1 MKTGVVSC
9 MSGTC
14 SYLDN
19 CLKIPVRLVQCQY
32 EGGGCTNM
40 VHHVCQNA
48 YVVKYGLNEGSMKN
62 LCMECVHKLPEPNE
76 EHKSNPVPDPTPNQA
91 PDLGP
96 ADSAPH
102 ATPTPTDDTIP
113 DDEKI
118 GDILDPKKAHAKVR
132 EKRSSATK
140 HFECYLAMKNKELLA
155 NNKAVGVSKMDEI
168 KFEDVH
174 TGNYIGEYCDYLA
187 TKAKRWC
194 KPTGGPISYPSAA
207 GYMGSIKNMLLDKFK
222 QNVLTPKQ
230 LQVETWKR
238 YMSKL
243 RSTMWGRCRKNKT
256 PMHGTKGSATEKD
269 RNAIF
274 LICLWS
280 GTLYNAEFMNFFQ
293 SMVMNCGRGCEIG
306 LTRFEHFTM
315 KTIKEPHGQEF
326 DTLEQYINRIKVM
339 SKSRY
344 F

>member
-1 MKTGVVSC
+1 M
-9 MSGTC
+9 
-14 SYLDN
+14 
-19 CLKIPVRLVQCQY
+19 
-32 EGGGCTNM
+32 
-40 VHHVCQNA
+40 CQNA
-48 YVVKYGLNEGSMKN
+48 YVHDIGLKEGDMRY
-62 LCMECVHKLPEPNE
+62 LCMECVGKCIPEPNVE
-76 EHKSNPVPDPTPNQA
+76 TKSNPVPDPTPNPA
-91 PDLGP
+91 PDLGHNPAHVLP
-96 ADSAPH
+96 ADTSPH
-102 ATPTPTDDTIP
+102 PTPAPTATIP

-132 EKRSSATK
+132 EKRSSAAR

-155 NNKAVGVSKMDEI
+155 DNKPVVVSKIDEI

-174 TGNYIGEYCDYLA
+174 TGNYVGEFCDYLA

-194 KPTGGPISYPSAA
+194 KPTGGPISYPSAS

-256 PMHGTKGSATEKD
+256 PMHGTKGTATDKD

-274 LICLWS
+274 
-280 GTLYNAEFMNFFQ
+280 
-293 SMVMNCGRGCEIG
+293 
-306 LTRFEHFTM
+306 
-315 KTIKEPHGQEF
+315 
-326 DTLEQYINRIKVM
+326 
-339 SKSRY
+339 
-344 F
+344 